1 MQDFWY
7 NSGAMIFRHA
17 IAALLAAAAC
27 LAAAGGQTNVIRN
40 AVGIRDTSP
49 QDAEPPGTPF
59 DIEATIVYPSEL
71 SANVRSHILVN
82 DHSGTAVLQGY
93 ITDADFYLHAGDRV
107 RATGVIIGE
116 RGGIYAHC
124 TNATILAHHEPPKPA
139 RTTVGEI
146 LSGKFDGCLIT
157 VRGEITDA
165 FVDEIDRGFIYLILT
180 DGGQSIYMPM
190 SWKHDMGDEA
200 EALIGNVVEV
210 TGAWI
215 AGHNVGQRRNVGHIL
230 WISGMKPSDLQT
242 IKKSGKGPFA
252 EPEISDARNLGPDRI
267 FTLGRRK
274 VSGTVLASWHGDRSL
289 LKTDDGYLVRLDLAT
304 KKIPGPG
311 LRIEAVGL
319 PESDLYNV
327 NLRRVRWR
335 RTAGVSLQPEAPE
348 PVTAAYMLG
357 FASDN
362 RRSSFHGR
370 MVQVTGIVRGLPSV
384 ESDGRIILEDGGF
397 LLPVDFSKCP
407 AALDG
412 VDIGCTVEVNG
423 IAVMEVDNW
432 RPSAIFPQIKEVFVV
447 VTAPD
452 ALTVLKRPS
461 WWTAGRSMTAIGL
474 LLAVILGVTIWNRS
488 LKSLAERRGRELTE
502 ETVSRVV
509 SELKVRERTRLA
521 VELHDSIAQNLTG
534 AIMEIRTGV
543 RLGSTNHDGMLS
555 HLEMAQ
561 KTLESCRHELRNCI
575 WDMRNR
581 ALEQTDMDKAIR
593 LTVTPQIGP
602 TSLAVRFT
610 VPRERISDN
619 SAHAIL
625 RIIRELAVNAVR
637 HGRATTIK
645 VAGSIEDGK
654 LMFSV
659 TDNGT
664 GFDPA
669 TAPGVEDGHFG
680 LQGIRERVA
689 DFNGDFSFDSAPGK
703 GTRAC
708 VKIRLPASCEPQPSQ
723 LSQPSRLSQ
732 PSQNT
737 ASS

>member
-1 MQDFWY
+1 
-7 NSGAMIFRHA
+7 
-17 IAALLAAAAC
+17 
-27 LAAAGGQTNVIRN
+27 
-40 AVGIRDTSP
+40 
-49 QDAEPPGTPF
+49 
-59 DIEATIVYPSEL
+59 
-71 SANVRSHILVN
+71 
-82 DHSGTAVLQGY
+82 
-93 ITDADFYLHAGDRV
+93 
-107 RATGVIIGE
+107 VIIGE

>member
-1 MQDFWY
+1 
-7 NSGAMIFRHA
+7 MIFRHA

-27 LAAAGGQTNVIRN
+27 LAAAGQTNVIRT

-49 QDAEPPGTPF
+49 RDAAPPGAPF
-59 DIEATIVYPSEL
+59 DIEATIVYPHKL
-71 SANVRSHILVN
+71 SVGIQLQFLVH
-82 DHSGTAVLQGY
+82 DSSGTAVLQAY
-93 ITDADFYLHAGDRV
+93 MKNADFTLYAGDRV
-107 RATGVIIGE
+107 RARGVVISE

-124 TNATILAHHEPPKPA
+124 TNAIILAHQEPQKPT
-139 RTTVGEI
+139 RTTVGKI
-146 LSGKFDGCLIT
+146 LSGKFDGHLVT
-157 VRGEITDA
+157 VKGEITDV
-165 FVDEIDRGFIYLILT
+165 FIDEIDKGFIYFILT
-180 DGGQSIYMPM
+180 DGDQSIYMPM
-190 SWKHDMGDEA
+190 SWKHEMRNEA
-200 EALIGNVVEV
+200 EALIGSVVEV
-210 TGAWI
+210 TGALMTE
-215 AGHNVGQRRNVGHIL
+215 HNAGQRRYMGHIL
-230 WISGMKPSDLQT
+230 WVRGFEPGRHPDH
-242 IKKSGKGPFA
+242 KKAGKDPFA
-252 EPEISDARNLGPDRI
+252 EPEISDARNLDPGRI

-274 VSGTVLASWHGDRSL
+274 VSGTVLASWHGDHSL

-304 KKIPGPG
+304 RESPEPG

-335 RTAGVSLQPEAPE
+335 RTEGIPLKAEMPE
-348 PVTAAYMLG
+348 PVTAAHMLG
-357 FASDN
+357 FAPDN

-397 LLPVDFSKCP
+397 LLPVDFSGCP
-407 AALDG
+407 NALSG
-412 VDIGCTVEVNG
+412 VTVGCTVRISGV
-423 IAVMEVDNW
+423 AVMDVDNW
-432 RPSAIFPQIKEVFVV
+432 RPSAVFPKIKEVFVV

-502 ETVSRVV
+502 ETVARVA

-543 RLGSTNHDGMLS
+543 RLGSTNHDGMLD

-575 WDMRNR
+575 WDLRNR

-602 TSLAVRFT
+602 TSLAVRFA

-637 HGRATTIK
+637 HGRATSIK
-645 VAGSIEDGK
+645 VAGSVENGK
-654 LMFSV
+654 LMFAVS
-659 TDNGT
+659 DNGC
-664 GFDPA
+664 GFDPSS
-669 TAPGVEDGHFG
+669 APGVEDGHFG

-689 DFNGDFSFDSAPGK
+689 AFDGEMSVDSAPGR
-703 GTRAC
+703 GA
-708 VKIRLPASCEPQPSQ
+708 KITISIKWLES
-723 LSQPSRLSQ
+723 
-732 PSQNT
+732 
-737 ASS
+737 